1 VWWLKWLKPL
11 WISRIIICVSNYMY
25 IIYIYYIY
33 DSWSPIIS
41 DPKKHWPAPHLPTLF
56 PSWNARRIPGSPEG
70 DVWISKGLER
80 INFQNNND
88 YHYKTYKILLKY
100 NTYHRN
106 EIFQNKSRIKNCDW
120 QMVSFEMHWNCRM
133 PALVCSF
140 ACAALHRITF
150 MLGKQSPDGWI
161 GS

>member
-1 VWWLKWLKPL
+1 MYL
-11 WISRIIICVSNYMY
+11 IIC
-25 IIYIYYIY
+25 ILYIYYIY
-33 DSWSPIIS
+33 MTAEVPSFQIQKNTDQRLICQ
-41 DPKKHWPAPHLPTLF
+41 LF